1 MTAPDDFADPLF
13 TQPLVTAG
21 RYRLPNRDGT
31 RRPGGWMRV
40 SNLASAVSDQRAL
53 MLWMIRMTLLG
64 IRAAPSLVDEL
75 SAMDVDRMEPA
86 TLRKELERIA
96 QDAQRYAKSDEG
108 SRRGNARHAM
118 VERWHATGEESGTAV
133 MQGQLRAYRDVLE
146 AHQLAPV
153 PAMQERVVIVESL
166 GVAGRFDC
174 ALQDLANGG
183 PIRIGDLKTQ
193 RAFWSLMEV
202 RAQLACYAHADAM
215 WDEGA
220 QRYVDAPVFDRTLG
234 HVMWM
239 PKDTPEDW
247 STDESAVRVLDIDLA
262 KGWATA
268 QRALEICRDR
278 AEAKSKDTLTAM
290 FRPLPAGVFPGLR
303 CVEDY
308 ARRFAACETW
318 EDGKRLR
325 AMAVEAGVWGDELI
339 GAARRAADR
348 LKGER

>member
-1 MTAPDDFADPLF
+1 VTAPDFADPLF
-13 TQPLVTAG
+13 TQPLITGG
-21 RYRLPNRDGT
+21 RYRLPNRDGSH
-31 RRPGGWMRV
+31 RPGGWMRV
-40 SNLASAVSDQRAL
+40 SNLASALSDQRAL
-53 MLWMIRMTLLG
+53 MLWDTRMTLLG

-75 SAMDVDRMEPA
+75 AMLDVDRMEPA

-96 QDAQRYAKSDEG
+96 QEAKVYARADEG

-166 GVAGRFDC
+166 GVAGRFDT
-174 ALQDLANGG
+174 ALQNLANGG

-239 PKDTPEDW
+239 PKDVPEDW
-247 STDESAVRVLDIDLA
+247 DGDESGVRVLDIDLV

-268 QRALEICRDR
+268 RRALEICADR
-278 AEAKSKDTLTAM
+278 SEAKSAATLRGM
-290 FRPLPAGVFPGLR
+290 FRPLPMSAVMAMSR
-303 CVEDY
+303 IDWYVT
-308 ARRFAACETW
+308 RFEECETLADGSLLVEQAKQ
-318 EDGKRLR
+318 ED
-325 AMAVEAGVWGDELI
+325 VWGDELA

-348 LKGER
+348 LKAQRT